1 MKTKKNKETFL
12 KVFDDKGANI
22 SNTCKSIGISRA
34 TFYDWIKKDKKFANQ
49 IEEIKENLIDY
60 VESQLMENIKKGDTT
75 SIIFFLKTRGKSRG
89 YTERQEVEHKGI
101 KDKIHIYLP
110 KKEKLV

>member
-34 TFYDWIKKDKKFANQ
+34 IFYDWIKKDKKFANQ
-49 IEEIKENLIDY
+49 IE
-60 VESQLMENIKKGDTT
+60 
-75 SIIFFLKTRGKSRG
+75 
-89 YTERQEVEHKGI
+89 
-101 KDKIHIYLP
+101 KI
-110 KKEKLV
+110 